1 MNGYLIPA
9 NANRGKLIFG
19 FFRKIDLIV
28 FGSGV
33 IATFIM
39 LLTFQNA
46 LSNIW
51 IAILILA
58 PALVTG
64 LLVLP
69 VPNQHNVMVVLGEI
83 YKFYFVNRNK
93 FVWKGWC
100 VLNGEEDEQ

>member
-19 FFRKIDLIV
+19 FFRPVDLIV

-33 IATFIM
+33 VTTFI
-39 LLTFQNA
+39 LLLVFQNF

-51 IAILILA
+51 MAILILA

-93 FVWKGWC
+93 YIWRGWC
-100 VLNGEEDEQ
+100 VLNGKEDE